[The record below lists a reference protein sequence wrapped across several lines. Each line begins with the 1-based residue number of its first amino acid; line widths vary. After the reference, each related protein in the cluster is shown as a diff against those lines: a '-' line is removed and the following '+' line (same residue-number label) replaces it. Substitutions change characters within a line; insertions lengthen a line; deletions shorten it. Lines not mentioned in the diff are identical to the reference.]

1 MWGVVNL
8 GMKNVAGLKGG
19 PTVFHIEEGFEVK
32 KWYLLEL
39 KAL

>member
-8 GMKNVAGLKGG
+8 GIKNVAGLKRG
-19 PTVFHIEEGFEVK
+19 PTAFHLEEEFEFE